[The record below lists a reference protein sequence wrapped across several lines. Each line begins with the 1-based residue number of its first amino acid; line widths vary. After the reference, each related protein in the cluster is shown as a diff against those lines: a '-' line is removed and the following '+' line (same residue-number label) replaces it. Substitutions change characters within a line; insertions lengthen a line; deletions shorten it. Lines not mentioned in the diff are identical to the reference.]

1 MDLYISEYL
10 SEILLRYLLEEGG
23 KLSTLSIFISLYF
36 FYSQYQFY
44 PPQFN
49 IFISGIF
56 IK

>member
-49 IFISGIF
+49 IFISGIL
-56 IK
+56 